1 MQINEAIAESHNTA
15 KEKGFWDKPNWN
27 IGEKLML
34 ITSELGEALEAD
46 RKDRYADVTNFN
58 KGLTN
63 ELGQVPL
70 FDADADEKF
79 VKSFEANLKDKFED
93 ELADATIR
101 LFDLAGKMNIDLEYF
116 MQMKMKYNKTRARLH
131 GKKY

>member
-1 MQINEAIAESHNTA
+1 MEINEAIQISHNTA
-15 KEKGFWDKPNWN
+15 KSKGFWDKPEWN

-46 RKDRYADVTNFN
+46 RKGRYADVNQFEDQCIPHHRTGQLFPDEFDYNFIS
-58 KGLTN
+58 
-63 ELGQVPL
+63 
-70 FDADADEKF
+70 
-79 VKSFEANLKDKFED
+79 SFEEHMKDRFED

-116 MQMKMKYNKTRARLH
+116 MKQKMRYNNTRERLH

>member
-1 MQINEAIAESHNTA
+1 MEIKDAIAESHNTA
-15 KEKGFWDKPNWN
+15 KEKGFWDNPNWN

-46 RKDRYADVTNFN
+46 RKDQYANVDKFEEDMLSIVGAT
-58 KGLTN
+58 
-63 ELGQVPL
+63 PL
-70 FDADADEKF
+70 FEEDAQRKF
-79 VKSFEANLKDKFED
+79 VASFEVNMKDKFQD

-101 LFDLAGKMNIDLEYF
+101 LFDLAGKMNIDLDYF
-116 MQMKMKYNKTRARLH
+116 MKMKMKYNKTRAKLH

>member
-1 MQINEAIAESHNTA
+1 MEIKDAIAESHNTA
-15 KEKGFWDKPNWN
+15 KEKGFWGNPNWN

-46 RKDRYADVTNFN
+46 RKDQYANVDKFEADMLSLVGTTPIDDV
-58 KGLTN
+58 
-63 ELGQVPL
+63 
-70 FDADADEKF
+70 DAQRKF
-79 VKSFEANLKDKFED
+79 VASFEANMKDKFQD

-101 LFDLAGKMNIDLEYF
+101 LFDLAGKMNIDLDYF
-116 MQMKMKYNKTRARLH
+116 MRMKMKYNKTRSMLH

>member
-1 MQINEAIAESHNTA
+1 MKINEAIAESHNTA

-46 RKDRYADVTNFN
+46 RKDQYADVDNFN

-70 FDADADEKF
+70 FQDEADEKF
-79 VKSFEANLKDKFED
+79 VKSFETNLKDKFED

-116 MQMKMKYNKTRARLH
+116 MMMKMKYNKTRTRLH

>member
-1 MQINEAIAESHNTA
+1 MKINEAIAESHNTA

-46 RKDRYADVTNFN
+46 RKDQYADVDNFN

-70 FDADADEKF
+70 FQDDADEKF
-79 VKSFEANLKDKFED
+79 VKSFETNLKDKFED

-116 MQMKMKYNKTRARLH
+116 MMMKMKYNKTRARLH